1 MEFQTSDIT
10 EIVTGIWT
18 SMLGFPVEPRSDR
31 PAFADES
38 CMISARVLI
47 TGEWDGAVV
56 LNCPEALGRKVA
68 SAMLQDENDQM
79 TMGTVFDAVGEVTN
93 MTAGNVKN
101 LISGLCRL
109 TTPKVTDE
117 EDYSSTPD
125 GRGVFEASFDCG
137 DDAFS
142 LYILEQAA

>member
-18 SMLGFPVEPRSDR
+18 SMLGFPIESRSEPPSFDDDAVR
-31 PAFADES
+31 
-38 CMISARVLI
+38 ISARVLI

-56 LNCPEALGRKVA
+56 VNCSEALGRRVA
-68 SAMLQDENDQM
+68 TAMLQDESLEM
-79 TMGTVFDAVGEVTN
+79 TLGTVFDAVGEVTN

-117 EDYSSTPD
+117 EDYSASAATQN
-125 GRGVFEASFDCG
+125 VFQASFDCG

-142 LYILEQAA
+142 LFILEQAA